1 MPPRPAADPA
11 SLGWAPPGTYRP
23 PAPIPFPTGGYRPP
37 LAAGYAPP
45 APSEPAVE
53 RPRAAAAAFVPPTS
67 TAATAALDAAIPLA
81 EAEFGTELF
90 PRSSV
95 RHWLG
100 TISSLIGILLL
111 ISVVATLVFVAVA
124 PRALGWQFVVV
135 SGGSMEPTIHL
146 GSVAVMAKVDTK
158 TLKAGDIIMFT
169 DPSQPGRAV
178 THRIIEVKDNGASFT
193 TRGDANKSADA
204 STVPA
209 QNVRGKFL
217 FSIPAAGRF
226 VRWMG
231 TSQGYLVI
239 ILVPGIVIIFWELR
253 SLSRNR
259 NKPSGSVGG

>member
-1 MPPRPAADPA
+1 MSAFDDETAAD
-11 SLGWAPPGTYRP
+11 
-23 PAPIPFPTGGYRPP
+23 
-37 LAAGYAPP
+37 
-45 APSEPAVE
+45 
-53 RPRAAAAAFVPPTS
+53 
-67 TAATAALDAAIPLA
+67 
-81 EAEFGTELF
+81 LF
-90 PRSSV
+90 PRSSL

-111 ISVVATLVFVAVA
+111 ITVVATLVFVAVA

-146 GSVAVMAKVDTK
+146 GSVAIMANVDAK

-178 THRIIEVKDNGASFT
+178 THRIIEVKDGGASFA

-204 STVPA
+204 GTVPA
-209 QNVRGKFL
+209 ANVRGKFL

-231 TSQGYLVI
+231 TSQGYLAI

-259 NKPSGSVGG
+259 NKPSGTIGA